1 MKREDLKKVVRL
13 KIEDLFPKE
22 DFTRLKIEDIS
33 SNEPIEENLGFDET
47 QVNNP

>member
-1 MKREDLKKVVRL
+1 MKKEDFKKLARL
-13 KIEDLFPKE
+13 KIED
-22 DFTRLKIEDIS
+22 